1 MKKMISRLLVFAM
14 IIAVCTPFSA
24 VFAAETKI
32 VLAGSTSVQPLAE
45 ELAAAYMQKNKD
57 IKIEVQGGG
66 SSVGVKSAA
75 DGIADIGMS
84 SRELTTSEKGLHE
97 FEIALDGI
105 AVVVNPSNK
114 TSDLTMDQ
122 VKKIFVGEITNW
134 KEVGGADKPI
144 VVVSREQ
151 GSGTRG
157 AFIEITGIQGK
168 DASGK
173 TVDNTTNKAI
183 TQPSTGAVKQTVAV
197 TPESI
202 GYVSLGAM
210 DTTVKALKIAGVEAT
225 EANIKAKKYGIYRP
239 FLLLTKSAPSG
250 AVKQF
255 IDFILSAE
263 GQKIVGKDYITV
275 KEASQIEAPKSQAPT
290 EVTVMVNGKK
300 VAFDAKPMNDNG
312 RVLVPVRAILEALGV
327 KLDWD
332 AKAQTVTATKSN
344 SKVVLTIGKTTA
356 TKDGKSIQLDVPA
369 KIVTGGRTVVPV
381 RFISE
386 AFGAN
391 VDWNAA
397 TQTITI
403 TQ

>member
-1 MKKMISRLLVFAM
+1 MKKMISRLLVLVM
-14 IIAVCTPFSA
+14 IIAVFTPAAA
-24 VFAAETKI
+24 VFAAETK
-32 VLAGSTSVQPLAE
+32 VVVAGSTSVQPLAE
-45 ELAAAYMQKNKD
+45 ELAAAFMQKNKD

-66 SSVGVKSAA
+66 SGVGIKSAK

-84 SRELTTSEKGLHE
+84 SRELTAAEKGLYE
-97 FEIALDGI
+97 VEIALDGI

-114 TSDLTMDQ
+114 VNDLTMDQ
-122 VKKIFVGEITNW
+122 VKKIFTGEITNW
-134 KEVGGADKPI
+134 KEVGGSDKAI

-157 AFIEITGIQGK
+157 AFIEITGVQGK
-168 DASGK
+168 DAAGK
-173 TVDNTTNKAI
+173 TVDNTTTKAI

-197 TPESI
+197 TPEAV

-210 DTTVKALKIAGVEAT
+210 DNTVTAVKISGVEAT
-225 EANIKAKKYGIYRP
+225 EANIKAKKYAIYRP
-239 FLLLTKSAPSG
+239 FLFLAKTQPTG
-250 AVKQF
+250 AAKQF

-275 KEASQIEAPKSQAPT
+275 KEAEKIETPKPQAPT
-290 EVTVMVNGKK
+290 EITVMVNGKK
-300 VAFDAKPMNDNG
+300 VAFDAKPLNESG
-312 RVLVPVRAILEALGV
+312 RVLVPVRAILEALGA

-356 TKDGKSIQLDVPA
+356 TKDGKSIKLDVPA
-369 KIVTGGRTVVPV
+369 KIVTGGRAVVPV

-386 AFGAN
+386 AFGAK
-391 VDWNAA
+391 VDWNAT

>member
-1 MKKMISRLLVFAM
+1 MKKLISRLLVLVM
-14 IIAVCTPFSA
+14 IFAVCTPFSA

-32 VLAGSTSVQPLAE
+32 VIAGSTSVQPISE
-45 ELAAAYMQKNKD
+45 ELAAAFMQKNKD

-66 SSVGVKSAA
+66 SGVGIKSAQ

-84 SRELTTSEKGLHE
+84 SRELKTEEKGIYE
-97 FEIALDGI
+97 VEIALDGI
-105 AVVVNPSNK
+105 SVVVNPSNK
-114 TSDLTMDQ
+114 VNNLTMDQ
-122 VKKIFVGEITNW
+122 VKKIFIGEITNW
-134 KEVGGADKPI
+134 KEVGGADKTI

-157 AFIEITGIQGK
+157 AFIEITGVQGK
-168 DASGK
+168 DAAGK
-173 TVDNTTNKAI
+173 TVDNTTTKAI

-197 TPESI
+197 TPEAI

-210 DTTVKALKIAGVEAT
+210 DNTVNAVKIGGVEAT

-239 FLLLTKSAPSG
+239 FLFLAKTQPTG
-250 AVKQF
+250 ASKQF

-275 KEASQIEAPKSQAPT
+275 KEAEKIEVPKPQTPT
-290 EVTVMVNGKK
+290 EITVMVNGKK
-300 VAFDAKPMNDNG
+300 VAFDAKPLNEKG
-312 RVLVPVRAILEALGV
+312 RVLVPVRAILEALGA
-327 KLDWD
+327 KLDWN
-332 AKAQTVTATKSN
+332 AKTQTVTATKSN
-344 SKVVLTIGKTTA
+344 SKVLLTIGKTTA
-356 TKDGKSIQLDVPA
+356 TKDGKSIKLDAPA

-386 AFGAN
+386 AFGAK
-391 VDWNAA
+391 VDWNTA